1 MTDQQTQQANQDT
14 KEEKTDSTVQNDSTS
29 TQSQKNDDSQKTE
42 KSENDSTGDDPTKNM
57 TKAQKKV
64 YDAEQKLKL
73 AKQELEKE
81 QEAEKEKNTQ
91 DIIKLLDKQKLLEIP
106 LTVWKEHI
114 KEIAEKLK
122 A

>member
-1 MTDQQTQQANQDT
+1 MNDQQTQQATQPAN
-14 KEEKTDSTVQNDSTS
+14 ELNTDSTLQKDQSDIQPKKDQNI
-29 TQSQKNDDSQKTE
+29 QNTE
-42 KSENDSTGDDPTKNM
+42 KSDIDSTGDDPTKNM

-64 YDAEQKLKL
+64 YEAEQKLKL

-81 QEAEKEKNTQ
+81 QEAEKEKNSQ
-91 DIIKLLDKQKLLEIP
+91 DIMKLLDKQKLLDIP
-106 LTVWKEHI
+106 LPVWKQHI